1 MGRDPACLCLLI
13 YVFMP
18 ACLCV
23 VSYDC
28 GLALC
33 LGSMSCKAKI
43 HREDI
48 FMAVI
53 AECFNIF
60 I

>member
-1 MGRDPACLCLLI
+1 MGRD
-13 YVFMP
+13 P

-28 GLALC
+28 VSPLC
-33 LGSMSCKAKI
+33 LGSVACKAKI
-43 HREDI
+43 RREDI

>member
-1 MGRDPACLCLLI
+1 MGRDPACLCLLA
-13 YVFMP
+13 YVPFRMTVSRP
-18 ACLCV
+18 CV
-23 VSYDC
+23 SP
-28 GLALC
+28 LC
-33 LGSMSCKAKI
+33 LGSVACKAKI
-43 HREDI
+43 RREDI